1 MNNEEHRQHVFDML
15 QYRILTH
22 YDEALMIREG
32 KMPAP
37 RTAIV
42 YPTYVCNQNCT
53 WCEYGRENNERPSMM
68 SGDEFFRLMDD
79 LRDLGV
85 RGTEFCGG
93 GEPTLHPVFAE
104 VVRESKANGMSIG
117 VLTNGTRCL
126 GDVASALVDCASYV
140 RVGFDGATTDT
151 VNRVK
156 RPRNSSGSFEAVCA
170 NVREMIALR
179 AERGAPVPDQHE
191 GCSRR
196 DEPW

>member
-1 MNNEEHRQHVFDML
+1 MSDEEHRQDVFDML

-22 YDEALMIREG
+22 YDEALMIRGG

-68 SGDEFFRLMDD
+68 SNDQFRGLMKD
-79 LRDLGV
+79 LRNLGV

-93 GEPTLHPVFAE
+93 GEPTLHPIFAE
-104 VVRESKANGMSIG
+104 VTRESKANGMSIG
-117 VLTNGTRCL
+117 VLTNGTRCS
-126 GDVASALVDCASYV
+126 GEVASALVDCASYV
-140 RVGFDGATTDT
+140 RVGFDGATAET

-156 RPRNSSGSFEAVCA
+156 RPRDPSGSFDAVCG
-170 NVREMIALR
+170 NVREMLALR
-179 AERGAPVPDQHE
+179 AERNTPVRI
-191 GCSRR
+191 SM
-196 DEPW
+196 